1 MGTGRGRRGFGQE
14 VKVEEMRHWVQAG
27 DGCSFG
33 GTRRGGGG
41 RGVPETARLLILRV
55 WMAASSGRAD
65 GARGVNVVPCARA
78 GGRPAGSLRMAI
90 GLEWALGSSFDGWL
104 LVVGWKI

>member
-1 MGTGRGRRGFGQE
+1 MGKERGRRGFGQE

-41 RGVPETARLLILRV
+41 RGVPETARLLILRA

-65 GARGVNVVPCARA
+65 SARVVPCARA
-78 GGRPAGSLRMAI
+78 GDQQPQ
-90 GLEWALGSSFDGWL
+90 DGHWPRIA
-104 LVVGWKI
+104 LVVG